1 MYRFLSWPSDLIMLS
16 LTEIRKIEGRYS
28 GGGGEIEGYDLQMLK
43 NSQVRRWTAPGVQE
57 KDLYGGYKF
66 WSH

>member
-1 MYRFLSWPSDLIMLS
+1 MLP

-28 GGGGEIEGYDLQMLK
+28 GGGGEIKGYDLEMPQ
-43 NSQVRRWTAPGVQE
+43 NSQVRRWTAPGVQG